1 MTIALLQKQHE
12 QIHEIIQELLHV
24 PQEKLEEKAFDISM
38 KIGQLAGV
46 LLFHLQSED
55 KFLYPNLMEHEN
67 SHIRS
72 TAKAFTDEMG
82 NLGEKFAVFKAKYMQ
97 PKNIKTNPE
106 KFRQDL
112 SDIATLLKN
121 RIQREE
127 MELYPLLGK

>member
-38 KIGQLAGV
+38 KIGQLSGV

-72 TAKAFTDEMG
+72 TAVAFTEEMG
-82 NLGEKFAVFKAKYMQ
+82 NLGEKFSAFKAKYMQ
-97 PKNIKTNPE
+97 PKNIKANPE

-112 SDIATLLKN
+112 GEIVAELKN
-121 RIQREE
+121 RIEREE